1 MAELIDVLTT
11 VAVGK
16 GVVKVAV
23 VDVVLVVVVVVVIA
37 VVGEVV
43 IFGFL
48 VKLSDVISKALV
60 KI

>member
-16 GVVKVAV
+16 VVVKVVV

-37 VVGEVV
+37 VVV

-48 VKLSDVISKALV
+48 VKLSAVISKALV

>member
-1 MAELIDVLTT
+1 M
-11 VAVGK
+11 AVGK
-16 GVVKVAV
+16 VVVKVVV

-48 VKLSDVISKALV
+48 VKLSAVISKALV